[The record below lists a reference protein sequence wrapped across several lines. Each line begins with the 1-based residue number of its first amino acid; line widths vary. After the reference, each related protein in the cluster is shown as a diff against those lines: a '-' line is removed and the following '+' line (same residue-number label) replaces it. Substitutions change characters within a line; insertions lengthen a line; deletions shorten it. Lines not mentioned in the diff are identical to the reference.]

1 VADQPKCLCI
11 VARDRLRGSDFIAAL
26 GASLRPDDQLEI
38 IVDRRSGEPSDDWDR
53 AEDRRQRPQ
62 VDIALR
68 ANGFAL
74 VPAPSPRGERMAAA
88 ERTAERIAAA
98 ERTAERIAMAGRTVR
113 GERTP
118 LSLLLPSPP
127 SSRLAPER
135 EEDHEDEDDY
145 DDDRERL
152 EAIRSFKRE
161 RSRGRAPWL
170 IAALAVVA
178 VAAFV
183 LSPAGQTLKQSFVY
197 RASSEGPASSSSP
210 PAQAPDASTAPR
222 APAVAEKPV
231 AEKPAA
237 QKQTAEKP
245 TAEKSV
251 AEKSISER
259 SVAEKSVAEKPAG
272 EKPGVEAPMRA
283 PARQEPS
290 SLPSRE
296 SETATSPRDA
306 RTPPVE
312 SSAPPRVAPESP
324 SRERARAAEVPRPSV
339 SEPAARRAVTAV
351 PPPAEP
357 GSRLTSPRFAGLP
370 RVELSREAGTASG
383 TYAVRIVD
391 PAGKPLG
398 DAEVLLLARMPDG
411 TVENVR
417 MHFYPDGTYRGTLP
431 PTRSSPLDL
440 RVRVITGDKRVEIPL
455 GP

>member
-1 VADQPKCLCI
+1 MADQPKCLCI

-88 ERTAERIAAA
+88 ERTAERIAAV
-98 ERTAERIAMAGRTVR
+98 ERNAMAGRAR

-118 LSLLLPSPP
+118 LSLLLPSAP
-127 SSRLAPER
+127 SSRLGP
-135 EEDHEDEDDY
+135 EEDHEDHNAAY

-152 EAIRSFKRE
+152 EAIRSFKRG
-161 RSRGRAPWL
+161 RSRGLAPWL
-170 IAALAVVA
+170 IAALVVVA
-178 VAAFV
+178 AVAFV
-183 LSPAGQTLKQSFVY
+183 LSPAGQMLKQSLVY
-197 RASSEGPASSSSP
+197 RASSEGPASPSSR

-222 APAVAEKPV
+222 APAVADKPV
-231 AEKPAA
+231 AEKPTSE
-237 QKQTAEKP
+237 KQTAEKP
-245 TAEKSV
+245 TADESVSEKSV
-251 AEKSISER
+251 G
-259 SVAEKSVAEKPAG
+259 EKPAG
-272 EKPGVEAPMRA
+272 EKPGAEAPVRA

-296 SETATSPRDA
+296 GETAMSAREA

-312 SSAPPRVAPESP
+312 SSAPARVAPGSP
-324 SRERARAAEVPRPSV
+324 GRERARAAEVPHPSV
-339 SEPAARRAVTAV
+339 SEPAARRTVTAV

-357 GSRLTSPRFAGLP
+357 GSRLSSPRFAGLP
-370 RVELSREAGTASG
+370 RVELSREAGSASG

-391 PAGKPLG
+391 PAGKLLG

-417 MHFYPDGTYRGTLP
+417 MNFYPDHGTYRGALP
-431 PTRSSPLDL
+431 PSHSSPVDL

-455 GP
+455 GR

>member
-1 VADQPKCLCI
+1 MADQPKCLCI

-74 VPAPSPRGERMAAA
+74 VPAPSPRSERMAAA
-88 ERTAERIAAA
+88 ERTAERIAAV
-98 ERTAERIAMAGRTVR
+98 ERTAERIAMAGRAAR

-118 LSLLLPSPP
+118 LSLLLPSAP
-127 SSRLAPER
+127 SSRLEP
-135 EEDHEDEDDY
+135 EEDHEDHNDDY

-152 EAIRSFKRE
+152 EAIRSFKRG
-161 RSRGRAPWL
+161 RSRGLTPWL
-170 IAALAVVA
+170 IAALVVVA
-178 VAAFV
+178 AVAFV

-197 RASSEGPASSSSP
+197 RASSEGPASPSSR
-210 PAQAPDASTAPR
+210 PARAPDASTAPR
-222 APAVAEKPV
+222 VPAVADKPV
-231 AEKPAA
+231 AEKPTADESL
-237 QKQTAEKP
+237 AEK
-245 TAEKSV
+245 A
-251 AEKSISER
+251 
-259 SVAEKSVAEKPAG
+259 VAEKPAG
-272 EKPGVEAPMRA
+272 EKPGAEAPVRA

-296 SETATSPRDA
+296 GETATSGREA

-312 SSAPPRVAPESP
+312 SSAPPRVAPGSP
-324 SRERARAAEVPRPSV
+324 GRERARAAQVPHPSAN
-339 SEPAARRAVTAV
+339 EPAARRTVTSV

-357 GSRLTSPRFAGLP
+357 GSRLSSPRFAGLP
-370 RVELSREAGTASG
+370 RVELSREAGSASG
-383 TYAVRIVD
+383 TYTVRIVD

-417 MHFYPDGTYRGTLP
+417 MNFYPDHGTYRGALP
-431 PTRSSPLDL
+431 PSHSSPVDL

-455 GP
+455 GR

>member
-1 VADQPKCLCI
+1 MADQPKCLCI

-62 VDIALR
+62 VDVALK

-74 VPAPSPRGERMAAA
+74 VPAPGPRGERMAAA
-88 ERTAERIAAA
+88 ERTAERIAAV
-98 ERTAERIAMAGRTVR
+98 ERTAERIAMAGRTAR

-118 LSLLLPSPP
+118 LSLLLPSAP
-127 SSRLAPER
+127 SSGLEPDEHD
-135 EEDHEDEDDY
+135 EGED

-161 RSRGRAPWL
+161 RSRGLAPWL
-170 IAALAVVA
+170 IAALAF
-178 VAAFV
+178 VAAVVFI
-183 LSPAGQTLKQSFVY
+183 LSPTGQTLRHSLVY
-197 RASSEGPASSSSP
+197 RASSDAPASPSSP
-210 PAQAPDASTAPR
+210 PAQTSDAPAAPR
-222 APAVAEKPV
+222 APAADKPVPDKPV
-231 AEKPAA
+231 AAKPPAEKQA
-237 QKQTAEKP
+237 AEKP
-245 TAEKSV
+245 TAD
-251 AEKSISER
+251 R
-259 SVAEKSVAEKPAG
+259 SVAETAAG
-272 EKPGVEAPMRA
+272 DKPGAEAPARA

-296 SETATSPRDA
+296 GESATSAREA

-312 SSAPPRVAPESP
+312 SGAPPRVAPGSP
-324 SRERARAAEVPRPSV
+324 GRERARAAEAPRPSV
-339 SEPAARRAVTAV
+339 SEPAARRTVTAG

-357 GSRLTSPRFAGLP
+357 GSRLSSPRFAGLP
-370 RVELSREAGTASG
+370 RVELSREAGSPSG

-391 PAGKPLG
+391 PAGKPLP

-417 MHFYPDGTYRGTLP
+417 MSFYPDHGTYRGALP
-431 PTRSSPLDL
+431 TQSSPVDL

>member
-88 ERTAERIAAA
+88 ERTAERIAAV
-98 ERTAERIAMAGRTVR
+98 ERTAERIAMAGRPAR

-118 LSLLLPSPP
+118 LSLLLPSAPG
-127 SSRLAPER
+127 SRLAPEP
-135 EEDHEDEDDY
+135 EEDHEDDY

-152 EAIRSFKRE
+152 EAIRSFKRG
-161 RSRGRAPWL
+161 RSRGLAPWL

-178 VAAFV
+178 VVLFV
-183 LSPAGQTLKQSFVY
+183 LSPVGQTLKQSLVY
-197 RASSEGPASSSSP
+197 RASSEGPAPPSSP
-210 PAQAPDASTAPR
+210 PAQAPDAPTAPR
-222 APAVAEKPV
+222 APAVAEKPA

-245 TAEKSV
+245 TAEKSI
-251 AEKSISER
+251 AEKSIAER
-259 SVAEKSVAEKPAG
+259 SAAEKSVAEKSAG

-296 SETATSPRDA
+296 GETATSPRDA

-312 SSAPPRVAPESP
+312 SSAPPRAAPESP
-324 SRERARAAEVPRPSV
+324 SRERARAAEVPRASA
-339 SEPAARRAVTAV
+339 SEPAGRRAVTAV

-417 MHFYPDGTYRGTLP
+417 MSFYPDHGTYRGTLP
-431 PTRSSPLDL
+431 PTRSSPVDL

>member
-1 VADQPKCLCI
+1 MADQPKCLCI

-74 VPAPSPRGERMAAA
+74 VPAPSPRSERMAAA
-88 ERTAERIAAA
+88 ERTAERIAAV
-98 ERTAERIAMAGRTVR
+98 ERTAERIATAGRAAR

-118 LSLLLPSPP
+118 LSLLLPSAP
-127 SSRLAPER
+127 SSRLGP
-135 EEDHEDEDDY
+135 EEDHEDHNDDY

-152 EAIRSFKRE
+152 EAIRSFKRG
-161 RSRGRAPWL
+161 RSRGLAPWL
-170 IAALAVVA
+170 IAALVVVA
-178 VAAFV
+178 AVAFV
-183 LSPAGQTLKQSFVY
+183 LSSAGQMLKQSLVY
-197 RASSEGPASSSSP
+197 RASSEGPASPSSR
-210 PAQAPDASTAPR
+210 PARAPDASTAPR
-222 APAVAEKPV
+222 PPAVADKPV
-231 AEKPAA
+231 AEKPTAD
-237 QKQTAEKP
+237 KQTAEKP
-245 TAEKSV
+245 TADESL
-251 AEKSISER
+251 
-259 SVAEKSVAEKPAG
+259 AEKSVAEKPAG
-272 EKPGVEAPMRA
+272 EKPGAEAPVRA

-296 SETATSPRDA
+296 GETATSAREA

-312 SSAPPRVAPESP
+312 SSAPPRVAPGSP
-324 SRERARAAEVPRPSV
+324 GRERARAAQVPHPSV
-339 SEPAARRAVTAV
+339 SEPAARRTVTAV

-357 GSRLTSPRFAGLP
+357 GSRLSSPRFAGLP
-370 RVELSREAGTASG
+370 RVELSREAGSASG
-383 TYAVRIVD
+383 TYTVRIVD

-417 MHFYPDGTYRGTLP
+417 MNFYPDHGTYRGALP
-431 PTRSSPLDL
+431 PSHSSPVDL

-455 GP
+455 GR

>member
-26 GASLRPDDQLEI
+26 GASLGPDDQLEI

-74 VPAPSPRGERMAAA
+74 VPAPRPRGERIATA
-88 ERTAERIAAA
+88 ERVATAERIA
-98 ERTAERIAMAGRTVR
+98 TAGRIGTAGRTAK

-118 LSLLLPSPP
+118 LSLLLPSAP
-127 SSRLAPER
+127 SSRLEP
-135 EEDHEDEDDY
+135 EDDY
-145 DDDRERL
+145 EDDDDDRERL
-152 EAIRSFKRE
+152 EAIQSFKRG
-161 RSRGRAPWL
+161 RSRGLAPWL
-170 IAALAVVA
+170 VAALAVVA
-178 VAAFV
+178 AAAFV
-183 LSPAGQTLKQSFVY
+183 LSPAGQTLKQSLAQ
-197 RASSEGPASSSSP
+197 RASP
-210 PAQAPDASTAPR
+210 QAPAPPGPPSAPTPDGSTAPR
-222 APAVAEKPV
+222 EAAVAEKPV
-231 AEKPAA
+231 ADKPI
-237 QKQTAEKP
+237 
-245 TAEKSV
+245 AEKSV
-251 AEKSISER
+251 AEKS
-259 SVAEKSVAEKPAG
+259 VAETPAG
-272 EKPGVEAPMRA
+272 EKPGAEAPVRA

-290 SLPSRE
+290 PPPSRE
-296 SETATSPRDA
+296 GETATSLRGA

-312 SSAPPRVAPESP
+312 SSVPPRDAPGSAG
-324 SRERARAAEVPRPSV
+324 RARARAAEVPRPSV
-339 SEPAARRAVTAV
+339 SEPAARRAVGAV

-357 GSRLTSPRFAGLP
+357 GSRLVSPRFAGLP
-370 RVELSREAGTASG
+370 RVELSREAGAASG

-391 PAGKPLG
+391 PAGRPLG

-417 MHFYPDGTYRGTLP
+417 MDFYPEHGTYRGALP
-431 PTRSSPLDL
+431 PSRSSPVDL

>member
-38 IVDRRSGEPSDDWDR
+38 IVDRRSGEPSADWDR

-74 VPAPSPRGERMAAA
+74 VPAPSPRGERAATA
-88 ERTAERIAAA
+88 TAERIAKA
-98 ERTAERIAMAGRTVR
+98 ERIATAERIAMAGRTAK

-118 LSLLLPSPP
+118 LSLLLPSAP
-127 SSRLAPER
+127 SSRLEP
-135 EEDHEDEDDY
+135 EDDY
-145 DDDRERL
+145 EDDDDRERL
-152 EAIRSFKRE
+152 DAIRSFKRG
-161 RSRGRAPWL
+161 RSRGLAPWL
-170 IAALAVVA
+170 VAALAVVA
-178 VAAFV
+178 AAAFV
-183 LSPAGQTLKQSFVY
+183 LSPVGQTLKQSLAQ
-197 RASSEGPASSSSP
+197 RASPQAPAPPGPP
-210 PAQAPDASTAPR
+210 PARTPDGSTAPR
-222 APAVAEKPV
+222 EPAVAEKPV
-231 AEKPAA
+231 ADKPIVEKSM
-237 QKQTAEKP
+237 T
-245 TAEKSV
+245 EKSV
-251 AEKSISER
+251 AEK
-259 SVAEKSVAEKPAG
+259 AAG
-272 EKPGVEAPMRA
+272 EKPGAEAPVRA

-290 SLPSRE
+290 PLSSRDG
-296 SETATSPRDA
+296 ETATSLRGT

-312 SSAPPRVAPESP
+312 SSVPPRDAPGSAV
-324 SRERARAAEVPRPSV
+324 RERARTAEVARPSV
-339 SEPAARRAVTAV
+339 SEPAARRAVGAV

-357 GSRLTSPRFAGLP
+357 GSRLSSPRFAGLP

-383 TYAVRIVD
+383 TYAVRIID
-391 PAGKPLG
+391 PAGRPLG

-417 MHFYPDGTYRGTLP
+417 MDFYPDHGTYRGALP
-431 PTRSSPLDL
+431 PTRSSPVDL